1 MKITDLKLRQL
12 QGTMEYQGT
21 LWEERG
27 GRPLDIYPAFR
38 ALDAKDTVRKQFPP
52 VGKNR
57 YQVTQTFLTIETDE
71 GITGVVGPL
80 TGDATAFYLAI
91 QLKSLLIGQNPLAT
105 EYLWDV
111 MYRNAPNGRVGD
123 NMIAISHI
131 DYALWD
137 IKGKWLNQPVHAL
150 LGGPVQ
156 DKIPAYAST
165 AGFSL
170 EPEKAAE
177 RVRMIKKEGY
187 CGSKWFFRRGVGDGK
202 EGERKN
208 VELMRSLREA
218 SGPDMQVMIDAWAN
232 WGVPYTLRMANLLK
246 EYEPAW
252 IEEPVQYPL
261 HDSYLQLK
269 CESPIPIAG
278 GEHEFTR
285 WGVKALLDQDIL
297 DIYQFEP
304 VWAGGISELMKI
316 GALVSSYD
324 ATFIPHVYVP
334 AASAQIAFTLNAM
347 TTPMLEYHYILGEIY
362 QFFLEEPTKPKQG
375 YFYPPE
381 APGIGITIDEEKVQT
396 EKQLTFS

>member
-27 GRPLDIYPAFR
+27 ARPVDIYPAFR
-38 ALDAKDTVRKQFPP
+38 QQNAEDTVRKQFPSA
-52 VGKNR
+52 GDNLYR
-57 YQVTQTFLTIETDE
+57 VTQTFLTIETDE
-71 GITGVVGPL
+71 GVTGVVGPL
-80 TGDATAFYLAI
+80 TGDATAFYLAT
-91 QLKSLLIGQNPLAT
+91 QLKTLLIGHNP
-105 EYLWDV
+105 
-111 MYRNAPNGRVGD
+111 
-123 NMIAISHI
+123 
-131 DYALWD
+131 LWD

-170 EPEKAAE
+170 EPDKAAE
-177 RVRMIKKEGY
+177 RVRMIKNEGY

-202 EGERKN
+202 EGEKKN

-232 WGVPYTLRMANLLK
+232 WGVPYTLRMADLLK
-246 EYEPAW
+246 EYDPAW
-252 IEEPVQYPL
+252 IEEPLQYVL

-304 VWAGGISELMKI
+304 IWAGGMSELMKI
-316 GALVSSYD
+316 NALVSSYD

-334 AASAQIAFTLNAM
+334 AASAQVAFTLNAM

-362 QFFLEEPTKPKQG
+362 QFFLEQPVKPKQG

-381 APGIGITIDEEKVQT
+381 APGIGITIDENKVESEK
-396 EKQLTFS
+396 ELTFG

>member
-38 ALDAKDTVRKQFPP
+38 ALNAKDTMRKQFPS
-52 VGKNR
+52 VGENR

-71 GITGVVGPL
+71 GVTGVVGPL
-80 TGDATAFYLAI
+80 TGDATAFYLGT

-123 NMIAISHI
+123 NMIAISHV

-170 EPEKAAE
+170 EPERAAE
-177 RVRMIKKEGY
+177 RVRMIREEGY
-187 CGSKWFFRRGVGDGK
+187 CGTKWFFRCGVGDGK

-208 VELMRSLREA
+208 IALMRSLREA
-218 SGPDMQVMIDAWAN
+218 AGPDMQVMIDAWAN
-232 WGVPYTLRMANLLK
+232 WGVPYTLRMADLLK

-252 IEEPVQYPL
+252 IE
-261 HDSYLQLK
+261 
-269 CESPIPIAG
+269 
-278 GEHEFTR
+278 
-285 WGVKALLDQDIL
+285 
-297 DIYQFEP
+297 
-304 VWAGGISELMKI
+304 
-316 GALVSSYD
+316 
-324 ATFIPHVYVP
+324 
-334 AASAQIAFTLNAM
+334 
-347 TTPMLEYHYILGEIY
+347 
-362 QFFLEEPTKPKQG
+362 
-375 YFYPPE
+375 
-381 APGIGITIDEEKVQT
+381 
-396 EKQLTFS
+396 

>member
-1 MKITDLKLRQL
+1 MKITNLKLRQL

-38 ALDAKDTVRKQFPP
+38 ALDAKDTMRKPFPS
-52 VGKNR
+52 VGENR

-71 GITGVVGPL
+71 GVTGVVGPL
-80 TGDATAFYLAI
+80 TGDATAFYLAT

-187 CGSKWFFRRGVGDGK
+187 CGSKWFFRCGVGDGK
-202 EGERKN
+202 EGEKKN
-208 VELMRSLREA
+208 IALMQALREA
-218 SGPDMQVMIDAWAN
+218 AGPDMQVMIDAWAN
-232 WGVPYTLRMANLLK
+232 WGIPYTLRMANLLK

-252 IEEPVQYPL
+252 IEEPVQYQL

-381 APGIGITIDEEKVQT
+381 APGIGITIEEEKVQT

>member
-12 QGTMEYQGT
+12 QGTMEYEGT

-27 GRPLDIYPAFR
+27 ARPVDIYPAFR
-38 ALDAKDTVRKQFPP
+38 QQNAEDTVRKQFPSA
-52 VGKNR
+52 GDNLYR
-57 YQVTQTFLTIETDE
+57 VTQTFLTIETDE

-80 TGDATAFYLAI
+80 TGDATAFYLAT

-304 VWAGGISELMKI
+304 VLAGGISELMKI

>member
-1 MKITDLKLRQL
+1 MKITNLKLRQL
-12 QGTMEYQGT
+12 QGTMKYQGT

-71 GITGVVGPL
+71 GVTGVVGPL
-80 TGDATAFYLAI
+80 TGDATAFYLAT

-105 EYLWDV
+105 EYLWEV

-170 EPEKAAE
+170 EPGKAAE